1 VKLEKEFSC
10 LSGYRLLRIASD
22 KFAKMKKLIFLFLA
36 IVSLTPAAKLPA
48 HTLYADQLAY
58 IDEQEAELNK
68 VWAELSVS
76 QRNALRA
83 EEKRWIAW
91 KDTLGL
97 GDKMEALEKRITYL
111 KSFLK

>member
-1 VKLEKEFSC
+1 MPKN
-10 LSGYRLLRIASD
+10 RLHN
-22 KFAKMKKLIFLFLA
+22 FAKMKKLIFLFLA
-36 IVSLTPAAKLPA
+36 IAMTPAAKLPA

-58 IDEQEAELNK
+58 IEEQEAELNK
-68 VWAELSVS
+68 VWAELSAS

-83 EEKRWIAW
+83 EEKRWIVW

-111 KSFLK
+111 KSLLK

>member
-1 VKLEKEFSC
+1 
-10 LSGYRLLRIASD
+10 
-22 KFAKMKKLIFLFLA
+22 MKKLMILFLA
-36 IVSLTPAAKLPA
+36 IASWTPAARLPA

-58 IDEQEAELNK
+58 IEKQEAELNK
-68 VWAELSVS
+68 VWNKLSAS

-83 EEKRWIAW
+83 QEKRWIAW

-97 GDKMEALEKRITYL
+97 GGKMEALDTRITYL